1 MKNYDIIIKNY
12 GIVLQ
17 YNKENKT
24 FHGHIDYMG
33 KDKNKHCGNSFI
45 AYINGKNQY
54 VCAWDFP
61 FLVPAYVNDK
71 IYKATFGV

>member
-1 MKNYDIIIKNY
+1 MKQYDIIIKNY
-12 GIVLQ
+12 GIVLK
-17 YNKENKT
+17 YNTDNKT
-24 FHGHIDYMG
+24 FYGYIDYIG
-33 KDKNKHCGNSFI
+33 KDKTKRCGNGFI